1 MSLYLNINT
10 KEYPRYNGDLELL
23 GWSEGNP
30 LPEGWV
36 QVTETE
42 LPTVESNETFSEAE
56 PQEVNGVWTRTW
68 NIRKLT
74 EEELAA
80 KLALEEKLLAEE
92 DLLAVEG

>member
-23 GWSEGNP
+23 GWSVGEP

-36 QVTETE
+36 TVVETHIPSVANDE
-42 LPTVESNETFSEAE
+42 AFTEAE
-56 PQEVNGVWTRTW
+56 PQEVDGVWTRIW
-68 NIRKLT
+68 SIRKLT

-80 KLALEEKLLAEE
+80 RASLLEDSE
-92 DLLAVEG
+92 

>member
-36 QVTETE
+36 QVVETDI
-42 LPTVESNETFSEAE
+42 PTFENDETFNEAE
-56 PQEVNGVWTRTW
+56 PQEVNGVWMRTW
-68 NIRKLT
+68 NVRKLT

-80 KLALEEKLLAEE
+80 RLALEE
-92 DLLAVEG
+92 DLLAVEE